1 MMRVVPIVLEGG
13 RVIENRGEEIN
24 KINVEYEETFTEDFD
39 QKAERKRATEMNDRK
54 VELTSKEKGLTI
66 PIKISNGNSIVS
78 VIVYQMTMINFSS
91 SE

>member
-13 RVIENRGEEIN
+13 RVTENRGEEIN
-24 KINVEYEETFTEDFD
+24 KINVEYEETFTEDFN

-54 VELTSKEKGLTI
+54 VESTSKEKGLTI

>member
-24 KINVEYEETFTEDFD
+24 KINVEYEETFTEDFN

-54 VELTSKEKGLTI
+54 VESTSKEKGLTI

>member
-24 KINVEYEETFTEDFD
+24 KINVEYEETFTEDFN
-39 QKAERKRATEMNDRK
+39 QKAERKRATEMNGRK
-54 VELTSKEKGLTI
+54 STSKEKGLTI

>member
-1 MMRVVPIVLEGG
+1 MMRVVPIVMEGG

-24 KINVEYEETFTEDFD
+24 KINVEYEETFTEDFN

>member
-24 KINVEYEETFTEDFD
+24 KINVEYEETFTEDFN
-39 QKAERKRATEMNDRK
+39 QKAERKRATEMNGRK

>member
-1 MMRVVPIVLEGG
+1 MKRVVPIVLEGG
-13 RVIENRGEEIN
+13 RVTENRGEEIN
-24 KINVEYEETFTEDFD
+24 KINVEYEETFTEDFN

-54 VELTSKEKGLTI
+54 VESTSKEKGLTI